1 GGYRFMKRRSLMICL
16 ALLLALSTLLSACG
30 PKAPAQGDVTEPEP
44 AAAEKSISILME
56 SEPPNIDPQI
66 GTDLYSF
73 FVAGHVLEGL
83 VRVYD
88 GKVIPGV
95 AEKWDISPD
104 GLTYT
109 FHLRDSKWS
118 DGVPVKAQDFEY
130 SILRLLDPKT
140 AASYAEVMGFYIKN
154 AAKYYS
160 GEITDKAQVGVKAA
174 DDKTLII
181 TLENPTGYFIRLLGF
196 VCFLPTREDLVA
208 KHGEAYAAEP
218 DKMVY
223 NGPYIVKEW
232 KHEESV
238 TLAKNPDFWN
248 AEQVKMDL
256 IECPIIT
263 DRKTAINMYEA
274 GELDYS
280 LIPTEMIDSYIQN
293 GEAQMMPNG
302 GLYWLQFNFNSKS
315 NGNILKNTNFRKA
328 ISYAIDRD
336 SLVKAIIKKGYPAS
350 RYVPD
355 NIMGM
360 NDRFAVENPL
370 QSLPIKADPAKA
382 KEYFDAA
389 LKELNMTAD
398 KFPTIKLLCADT
410 EEPRKYCE
418 AVQDMLLNTLG
429 VKIEIT
435 SVPSKQRLEAVKARD
450 YEIVYANWFPDY
462 DDPMT
467 YLDIWITGGG
477 FNRSDYSNPAYD
489 KLISEAKAATDE
501 KVRQQ
506 KMLEAEKLALE
517 DMIVVPA
524 YWGANAGVQSDRMI
538 GFVRSMVGADPDLTF
553 VDITE

>member
-1 GGYRFMKRRSLMICL
+1 MKRKSLMICL
-16 ALLLALSTLLSACG
+16 ALILALSTMLSACA
-30 PKAPAQGDVTEPEP
+30 PKVPAQGEVTDPAEP
-44 AAAEKSISILME
+44 AASEKSISILME

-95 AEKWDISPD
+95 AEKWEISPD

-154 AAKYYS
+154 AAKYYA
-160 GEITDKAQVGVKAA
+160 GEITDKLQVGVKAA
-174 DDKTLII
+174 DDKTLVI
-181 TLENPTGYFIRLLGF
+181 TLENPTGYFLRLLGF
-196 VCFLPTREDLVA
+196 VCFLPSREDVVA
-208 KHGEAYAAEP
+208 KHGEAFAAEP

-223 NGPYIVKEW
+223 NGPYTVKEW

-248 AEQVKMDL
+248 AEQIKMDV
-256 IECPIIT
+256 IECPIVS
-263 DRKTAINMYEA
+263 DLKTAVNMFEA
-274 GELDYS
+274 GELDFTTVPAE
-280 LIPTEMIDSYIQN
+280 LLDTYIQN
-293 GEAQMMPNG
+293 GKVKMMQNG
-302 GLYWLQFNFNSKS
+302 GLYWLQFNYSSKEYGKIL
-315 NGNILKNTNFRKA
+315 GNVNFRKA
-328 ISYAIDRD
+328 VSNAIDREA
-336 SLVKAIIKKGYPAS
+336 LAKVVFKRAAPAV

-355 NIMGM
+355 NIMGLK
-360 NDRFAVENPL
+360 DRFAAENPIDGL
-370 QSLPIKADPAKA
+370 AAKADPAKA
-382 KEYFDAA
+382 KEYFAAA

-398 KFPTIKLLCADT
+398 KFPTIKLLGADT
-410 EEPRKYCE
+410 AEARMYCE
-418 AVQDMLLNTLG
+418 ALQDMLLNNLG
-429 VKIEIT
+429 IKIELVN
-435 SVPSKQRLEAVKARD
+435 VPSKQRLQAVKARD

-467 YLDIWITGGG
+467 YLDIWVTGGG
-477 FNRSDYSNPAYD
+477 FNRSDYSNPKYD
-489 KLISEAKAATDE
+489 ALIAEAKASADE

-506 KMLEAEKLALE
+506 KMLEAEKLAME
-517 DMIVVPA
+517 DMIVVPTH
-524 YWGANAGVQSDRMI
+524 WSANAGLQSDRMR

>member
-1 GGYRFMKRRSLMICL
+1 MKRKSLMICL
-16 ALLLALSTLLSACG
+16 ALILALSTLLSACA
-30 PKAPAQGDVTEPEP
+30 PKAPAQGEAPDP
-44 AAAEKSISILME
+44 AAPAASEKSISILME

-95 AEKWDISPD
+95 AEKWDISPG

-130 SILRLLDPKT
+130 SIFRLLDPKT

-154 AAKYYS
+154 AAKYYA
-160 GEITDKAQVGVKAA
+160 GEITDKSQVGVKAT
-174 DDKTLII
+174 DDKTLVI
-181 TLENPTGYFIRLLGF
+181 TLENPTGYFLRLLGF
-196 VCFLPTREDLVA
+196 VCFLPSREDVVA
-208 KHGEAYAAEP
+208 KHGEAFAAEP

-248 AEQVKMDL
+248 AEQIKMDV
-256 IECPIIT
+256 IECPIVS
-263 DRKTAINMYEA
+263 DLKTAVNMFEA
-274 GELDYS
+274 GELDFTTVPS
-280 LIPTEMIDSYIQN
+280 ELLDTYIQN
-293 GEAQMMPNG
+293 GKVKMMQNG
-302 GLYWLQFNFNSKS
+302 GLYWLQFNYSSKEYGKIL
-315 NGNILKNTNFRKA
+315 GNVNFRKA
-328 ISYAIDRD
+328 VSSAIDRE
-336 SLVKAIIKKGYPAS
+336 SLAKVVFKRAAPAV

-355 NIMGM
+355 NIMGLK
-360 NDRFAVENPL
+360 DRFAAENPIDGL
-370 QSLPIKADPAKA
+370 AAKADPAKA
-382 KEYFDAA
+382 KEYFTAA
-389 LKELNMTAD
+389 LKDLNMTAD
-398 KFPTIKLLCADT
+398 QFPTLKLLGADT
-410 EEPRKYCE
+410 AEARMYCE
-418 AVQDMLLNTLG
+418 ALQDMLLNNLG
-429 VKIEIT
+429 IKIELVN
-435 SVPSKQRLEAVKARD
+435 VPSKQRLEAVKARD

-467 YLDIWITGGG
+467 YLDIWVTGGG
-477 FNRSDYSNPAYD
+477 FNRSDYSNTKYD
-489 KLISEAKAATDE
+489 ALIAEAKASADE

-517 DMIVVPA
+517 DMIVVPTH
-524 YWGANAGVQSDRMI
+524 WSANAGLQSDRMI

>member
-1 GGYRFMKRRSLMICL
+1 MKRKSLMICL
-16 ALLLALSTLLSACG
+16 ALILALSTLLSACA
-30 PKAPAQGDVTEPEP
+30 PKAPAQGETTDP
-44 AAAEKSISILME
+44 AVPAETEKSISILME

-95 AEKWDISPD
+95 AEKWEVSPD

-130 SILRLLDPKT
+130 SIFRLLDPKT

-154 AAKYYS
+154 ASKYFS
-160 GEITDKAQVGVKAA
+160 GEITDKAQVGVKAT
-174 DDKTLII
+174 DDKTLVI
-181 TLENPTGYFIRLLGF
+181 TLENPTGYFLRLLGF
-196 VCFLPTREDLVA
+196 VSFLPSREDVVA
-208 KHGEAYAAEP
+208 KYGEAFAAEP

-248 AEQVKMDL
+248 AEQIKMDT
-256 IECPIIT
+256 IECPIVT
-263 DRKTAINMYEA
+263 DLKTAVNMFEA
-274 GELDYS
+274 GELDFTTVPS
-280 LIPTEMIDSYIQN
+280 ELLDTYIQN
-293 GEAQMMPNG
+293 GKVKMMQNG
-302 GLYWLQFNFNSKS
+302 GLYWLQFNYSSKEYGKIL
-315 NGNILKNTNFRKA
+315 GNVNFRKA
-328 ISYAIDRD
+328 VSSAIDREA
-336 SLVKAIIKKGYPAS
+336 LAKVVFKRAAPAV

-355 NIMGM
+355 NIMGLKE
-360 NDRFAVENPL
+360 RFAAENPTEEF
-370 QSLPIKADPAKA
+370 SAKADPAKA

-398 KFPTIKLLCADT
+398 KFPTLKLLGADT
-410 EEPRKYCE
+410 AEARMYCE
-418 AVQDMLLNTLG
+418 AVQDMLLNNLG
-429 VKIEIT
+429 IKIELVN
-435 SVPSKQRLEAVKARD
+435 VPSKQRLQAVKERD

-467 YLDIWITGGG
+467 YLDIWVTGGG
-477 FNRSDYSNPAYD
+477 FNRSDYSNPKYD
-489 KLISEAKAATDE
+489 ALIAEAKAAADE

-506 KMLEAEKLALE
+506 KMLEAEKLAME
-517 DMIVVPA
+517 DMIVVPTH
-524 YWGANAGVQSDRMI
+524 WSANAGLQSDRMI

-553 VDITE
+553 VDIKE